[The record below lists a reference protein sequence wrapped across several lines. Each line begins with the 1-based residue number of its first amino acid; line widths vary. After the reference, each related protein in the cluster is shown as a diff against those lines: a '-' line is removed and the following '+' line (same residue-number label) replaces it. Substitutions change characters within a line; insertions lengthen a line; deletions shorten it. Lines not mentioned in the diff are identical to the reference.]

1 MNKIFKIF
9 SLVLLSLSLGTISQA
24 EVKMGI
30 SLSAID
36 MSPSAKEEMF
46 NAASDEQPADS
57 EDIVVPMGSIFVEK
71 DFGVVSLGV
80 DLVPY
85 NVDSEELNNARTAT
99 GGAGDQDTTDSKVEV
114 SVEMPIMIYALLQ
127 NDAGA
132 FLKLGASYAN
142 VATKE
147 TITTGSQ
154 YPDAE
159 VYGGHV
165 SVGFERP
172 FGDTGYDFRF
182 EGGYSGYTN
191 ITVVNDQTA
200 RPTKIHVNDLDGVTA
215 RFSIL
220 KTY

>member
-1 MNKIFKIF
+1 MNKITKVL
-9 SLVLLSLSLGTISQA
+9 SLVFLSFSLGTISQA

-36 MSPSAKEEMF
+36 MSPSAKEELF
-46 NAASDEQPADS
+46 SALSDEQPADS

-71 DFGVVSLGV
+71 DYGVVSLGI

-85 NVDSEELNNARTAT
+85 GVDSEELNNARTAPD
-99 GGAGDQDTTDSKVEV
+99 GGAENAGRDLTNAKVEV
-114 SVEMPIMIYALLQ
+114 SVEYPITIYALLQ

-147 TITTGSQ
+147 TTPSGSN
-154 YPDAE
+154 YPDADL
-159 VYGGHV
+159 YGGHV
-165 SVGFERP
+165 SIGFERAL
-172 FGDTGYDFRF
+172 GATDYNFRF

-191 ITVVNDQTA
+191 ITSVSTSKN
-200 RPTKIHVNDLDGVTA
+200 KIHVNDMDGVTA

-220 KTY
+220 KAF

>member
-1 MNKIFKIF
+1 MNKILKIF
-9 SLVLLSLSLGTISQA
+9 SLVLLSLSLGTLSQA

-30 SLSAID
+30 SVSAID
-36 MSPSAKEEMF
+36 MSPSAKEELWS
-46 NAASDEQPADS
+46 ALSDEQPADS
-57 EDIVVPMGSIFVEK
+57 ENIVVPMGSIFVEK

-85 NVDSEELNNARTAT
+85 DVDSEELNNARTAT
-99 GGAGDQDTTDSKVEV
+99 AASQDQNTTDSKVEV
-114 SVEMPIMIYALLQ
+114 SVEMPITMYALLQ

-147 TITTGSQ
+147 TITTGST

-165 SVGFERP
+165 SIGFENSL
-172 FGDTGYDFRF
+172 GDTDMNFRI

-200 RPTKIHVNDLDGVTA
+200 RPTKIHINDMDGFTA
-215 RFSIL
+215 RLSIL